1 MKKVTC
7 SCTPEERGVTKD
19 SGAIEELQGLGYMT
33 TTVTLISGAV
43 VVSFD
48 TAKIAAAFGS

>member
-19 SGAIEELQGLGYMT
+19 SGAIEELQRLGYMT